1 MATFV
6 MNDAFISI
14 NSVDLSDHVKRV
26 TLNYESETADDTHMS
41 DNTRIMQGGLKNWGL
56 EVEFSQDFAS
66 GEVDAT
72 LFSLVGTTTTII
84 VRPTSDAVSATN
96 PNFTGT
102 ALLTDYPPLAGS
114 IGEHA
119 QTTASFVAAGDL
131 SRATS

>member
-6 MNDAFISI
+6 MTDGFVSI

-26 TLNYESETADDTHMS
+26 TLNYEAETQDNTHMS
-41 DNTRIMQGGLKNWGL
+41 DNTRLMQGGLKNWSM

-72 LFSLVGTTTTII
+72 LFSLVGTTTTVIA
-84 VRPTSDAVSATN
+84 RPTSSSVSTTN

-102 ALLTDYPPLAGS
+102 ALLTSYTPLSGTV
-114 IGEHA
+114 GEQA
-119 QTTASFVAAGDL
+119 PATASFVAAGDL